1 MISMI
6 AGTNHPG
13 SNPRKI
19 AAHLEEIY
27 VEWLGRLK
35 ARANGFTDFVKRLKN
50 VKLRGTRPCAKF
62 RKHKQKR
69 KFIMKTNCYASLLV
83 AGSILFS
90 AATTFAVIPKAGD
103 TAPLFTGQDQ
113 DGKVVKL
120 KSFIGKKIVLLY
132 FYPKDNTPGCTKEA
146 CGFRDRMSGLQTN
159 NVEVIGVSFDSAE
172 SHKKFIADYKLNF
185 RLLADPD
192 GKIIDAYDVR
202 VVGRKMARRVS
213 FLIGL
218 DGKIVHV
225 TDSGN
230 PDIHF
235 NEMKDAIAGLK
246 KK

>member
-1 MISMI
+1 
-6 AGTNHPG
+6 
-13 SNPRKI
+13 
-19 AAHLEEIY
+19 
-27 VEWLGRLK
+27 
-35 ARANGFTDFVKRLKN
+35 
-50 VKLRGTRPCAKF
+50 
-62 RKHKQKR
+62 
-69 KFIMKTNCYASLLV
+69 MKMNLLNTLLI
-83 AGSILFS
+83 AGSILFI
-90 AATTFAVIPKAGD
+90 AAAVFAAVPQAGD

-113 DGKVVKL
+113 DGKTVEL
-120 KSFIGKKIVLLY
+120 NSLIGKKIVLLY

-172 SHKKFIADYKLNF
+172 SHKQFIAQYKLNF

-192 GKIIDAYDVR
+192 GKIVDAYGVQ

-230 PDIHF
+230 PDLHF
-235 NEMKDAIAGLK
+235 NEMKDAIASLK

>member
-1 MISMI
+1 MVSESSIKECG
-6 AGTNHPG
+6 AL
-13 SNPRKI
+13 PRRR
-19 AAHLEEIY
+19 Y
-27 VEWLGRLK
+27 V
-35 ARANGFTDFVKRLKN
+35 ASKN
-50 VKLRGTRPCAKF
+50 FP
-62 RKHKQKR
+62 
-69 KFIMKTNCYASLLV
+69 MKTNWFATLFVIGC
-83 AGSILFS
+83 ILFS
-90 AATTFAVIPKAGD
+90 TAATFAAVPQAGD
-103 TAPLFTGQDQ
+103 KAPLFTGQDQ
-113 DGKVVKL
+113 DGKTFKL
-120 KSFIGKKIVLLY
+120 KSLIGEKIVLLY

-146 CGFRDRMSGLQTN
+146 CGFRDRMGDLQKD

-172 SHKKFIADYKLNF
+172 SHKKFIADNKLNF

-192 GKIIDAYDVR
+192 GKIVDAYGVQ

-230 PDIHF
+230 PDVHF